1 VPKAAKVDPA
11 KVAAEIESM
20 QQELK
25 ALQEALGQLV
35 DALITEEKPG
45 LKKIKEL
52 ETLKKQAL
60 EGGGASVEKAS
71 AKRKTKTKAG
81 KTVMSLARKQP

>member
-1 VPKAAKVDPA
+1 VPEAAKVDPK

-20 QQELK
+20 QQDLK

-45 LKKIKEL
+45 LKEIKRL
-52 ETLKKQAL
+52 ETLKKHTIGSGHAI
-60 EGGGASVEKAS
+60 VKKAP
-71 AKRKTKTKAG
+71 AKQKTETKVDKTKKPRAP
-81 KTVMSLARKQP
+81 KQP